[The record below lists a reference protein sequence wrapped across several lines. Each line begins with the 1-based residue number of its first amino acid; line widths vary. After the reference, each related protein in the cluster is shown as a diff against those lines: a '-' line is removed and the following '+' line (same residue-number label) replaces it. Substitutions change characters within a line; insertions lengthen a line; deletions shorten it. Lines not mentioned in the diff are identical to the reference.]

1 MGWIPPGR
9 ISVPA
14 GDARVCGFKKA
25 MAWGIMGHQP
35 GFGTHTTLQPCKVS
49 NMGKVSQQH

>member
-1 MGWIPPGR
+1 MGWIRPGR
-9 ISVPA
+9 ISMPA

-49 NMGKVSQQH
+49 NVGKVSQQR